1 MTLSK
6 KTVSDV
12 ENIFDFLLGVVALA
26 KSGDKQEIENG
37 AFDYAKMVL
46 QAAEEPM
53 RELNLYDKSLNAI
66 NEAERF
72 VIIEDFKEAYQLL
85 QRANCE
91 LMQRS
96 GTTEHLRNHLD
107 KLH

>member
-1 MTLSK
+1 M
-6 KTVSDV
+6 

-26 KSGDKQEIENG
+26 KSGDMQEIEDG
-37 AFDYAKMVL
+37 AFDYSKMVL
-46 QAAEEPM
+46 QAAEKPM
-53 RELNLYDKSLNAI
+53 RELNLYDKSLHAI
-66 NEAERF
+66 NEAERLALL
-72 VIIEDFKEAYQLL
+72 EDFKKAYQIL

-91 LMQRS
+91 LMQKS